1 MTVDANGIPLDS
13 FVSQVRST
21 IQNDPLLVTIAL
33 VPLVFSLILLRR
45 PKIQQKKKS
54 GRLALIAISGASVA
68 GFLFFILRPIPL
80 SIFSTANFWVA
91 FLGSTGVMIVLMY
104 FMPGTL
110 LEQRSPVST
119 KWTIA
124 MILVALSPLAFTI
137 VLLSLAG
144 DTMFEK
150 DFYTIAIIDGLLLG
164 TIFGVSLGIAI
175 KTLVKKVAS
184 TLY

>member
-54 GRLALIAISGASVA
+54 GRLALIAISVASVA

-80 SIFSTANFWVA
+80 SIFSTANFLVA
-91 FLGSTGVMIVLMY
+91 FLGSTAVMIVLMY
-104 FMPGTL
+104 FL
-110 LEQRSPVST
+110 Q
-119 KWTIA
+119 
-124 MILVALSPLAFTI
+124 
-137 VLLSLAG
+137 
-144 DTMFEK
+144 
-150 DFYTIAIIDGLLLG
+150 G
-164 TIFGVSLGIAI
+164 TILELRCSIPTNWHIAAVI
-175 KTLVKKVAS
+175 AAI
-184 TLY
+184 YHR